1 MPLLH
6 SNGMAV
12 GTPAPDFSLPGVD
25 GKSHGLADFADAPAL
40 VVVFTCNHCP
50 YAIAAEDRLVELANQ
65 FEGKAAFVAI
75 NPNDAARYPADDFA
89 SMQKRAAE
97 KAFPFPYL
105 HDETQEVARAYDAAC
120 TPDLFVFDS
129 KRELVYNGR
138 LDDNW
143 QDPSAVKHE
152 DLRAVLE
159 ATVEGKPHGL
169 AEVVPS
175 MGCSIKWKP

>member
-1 MPLLH
+1 MALMH

-12 GTPAPDFSLPGVD
+12 GTAAPDFNLPGVD
-25 GKSHGLADFADAPAL
+25 GKSHRLADFDGPPAL
-40 VVVFTCNHCP
+40 VVIFTCNHCP
-50 YAIAAEDRLVELANQ
+50 YAIAAEDRLIELAGQ

-75 NPNDAARYPADDFA
+75 NPNDASRYPDDNFDA
-89 SMQKRAAE
+89 MVERARD
-97 KAFPFPYL
+97 KAFPFAYL
-105 HDETQEVARAYDAAC
+105 HDETQAVARAYDAAC
-120 TPDLFVFDS
+120 TPDLFVFDA

-143 QDPSAVKHE
+143 QNPSEVSRE

-159 ATVEGKPHGL
+159 ATVEGRAHEL
-169 AEVVPS
+169 DDVVPS